1 MLTLVSQYSPTPKH
15 SVHAGM
21 EELVEE
27 VDSNP
32 AAVVDTVVAA
42 AVHTRTVAAAGM
54 LPAVSRQVFELA
66 GQLPSSDSMQ
76 ERLGPYPAMQKT
88 KSKNNIY
95 TRLFLK
101 ISIYL
106 MFKATCAEGAF
117 PWCHYLDNMF
127 LMIQVSL

>member
-1 MLTLVSQYSPTPKH
+1 M
-15 SVHAGM
+15 
-21 EELVEE
+21 EE

-95 TRLFLK
+95 TRLFKKSPYILCLK
-101 ISIYL
+101 QLVQKEPFHDVIIL
-106 MFKATCAEGAF
+106 ITCF
-117 PWCHYLDNMF
+117 
-127 LMIQVSL
+127 